1 MANCFKCGVDESNA
15 VLLDGISS
23 KGVVKVCRRCLITED
38 ISIIRKSAVQQA
50 EEKSVAERMA
60 QISGNTGRSG
70 SFLKP
75 VRREDVVLKNM
86 IETNFKKNMKE
97 DVDLKNNLVENF
109 HWIIL
114 RARRSKHMTLDQLA
128 VTLREPKIAL
138 EALER
143 GFVPEKS
150 RDLITKIENY
160 LFIRLRKPEAPM
172 SRKPEKIDF
181 NSIGNIRVSD
191 FKEME
196 PINESDNP
204 PELILDEDLEDSFER
219 E

>member
-1 MANCFKCGVDESNA
+1 MANCFKCKVDGSKA

-23 KGVVKVCRRCLITED
+23 SGIVKVCRRCLITED
-38 ISIIRKSAVQQA
+38 VSIIRKSVQQQA

-60 QISGNTGRSG
+60 QISGHTGRSG
-70 SFLKP
+70 SFIRP
-75 VRREDVVLKNM
+75 IRREDAVLKNV

-97 DVDLKNNLVENF
+97 DIDLKNNLVENF
-109 HWIIL
+109 HWIML
-114 RARRSKHMTLDQLA
+114 RARRAKHMTLDQLA
-128 VTLREPKIAL
+128 VVLKESKIAL
-138 EALER
+138 ESLER
-143 GFVPEKS
+143 GLVPEKS
-150 RDLITKIENY
+150 RDLIIKIENY
-160 LFIRLRKPEAPM
+160 LFIRLRKLEAPM

-181 NSIGNIRVSD
+181 SSIGNIRISD

-196 PINESDNP
+196 PIDESNNP

>member
-1 MANCFKCGVDESNA
+1 MASCFKCGVDESKA

-23 KGVVKVCRRCLITED
+23 SGVVKVCRRCLITED
-38 ISIIRKSAVQQA
+38 ISIIRKSAAQQA

-60 QISGNTGRSG
+60 QISGHTGRSG

-75 VRREDVVLKNM
+75 VRREDVVLKNV
-86 IETNFKKNMKE
+86 IEANFKKNMKE
-97 DVDLKNNLVENF
+97 DVDLKNSLVVNF
-109 HWIIL
+109 HWVIL

-196 PINESDNP
+196 PIDESDNP

>member
-1 MANCFKCGVDESNA
+1 MASCFKCGVDESKA

-23 KGVVKVCRRCLITED
+23 SGVVKVCRRCLITED
-38 ISIIRKSAVQQA
+38 ISIIRKSAQQQA

-60 QISGNTGRSG
+60 QISGHAGRSG
-70 SFLKP
+70 SFIQSP
-75 VRREDVVLKNM
+75 RRDDAVLQNV

-97 DVDLKNNLVENF
+97 DADFKNSLVENF

-114 RARRSKHMTLDQLA
+114 RARRAKHMTLDQLS
-128 VTLREPKIAL
+128 VSLREPKIAL

-143 GFVPEKS
+143 GFVPERS
-150 RDLITKIENY
+150 RDLIAKIENY
-160 LFIRLRKPEAPM
+160 LFIKLRKPEAPIKK
-172 SRKPEKIDF
+172 KPERIDF

-191 FKEME
+191 FKAME
-196 PINESDNP
+196 PIDESDNP